1 MTTWPSTKP
10 QALQDLRRD
19 HPRPV
24 SPVPLILLGNGR
36 MGSMAKSSVPHF
48 PANFDLVAFAHEHLI
63 YDVGMFVE
71 SRNRFRSTTPM
82 SYERNAMIELCMIHL
97 RNLIDFFTPPPSSL
111 KPQGDDVIAS
121 HYVPDWENHRPNISP
136 SLEATR
142 KRIHK
147 EMAHLTMKRLAGAHP
162 NKLWDFDAVSHGL
175 RPSITAF
182 RVMLANQQTVSLTLG
197 TVSML
202 QMI

>member
-1 MTTWPSTKP
+1 MAEWG
-10 QALQDLRRD
+10 QWRNLQFPTFLQI
-19 HPRPV
+19 
-24 SPVPLILLGNGR
+24 LILWRLLTNTSYMRLGC
-36 MGSMAKSSVPHF
+36 
-48 PANFDLVAFAHEHLI
+48 
-63 YDVGMFVE
+63 YVE

-142 KRIHK
+142 KRIH
-147 EMAHLTMKRLAGAHP
+147 
-162 NKLWDFDAVSHGL
+162 
-175 RPSITAF
+175 
-182 RVMLANQQTVSLTLG
+182 
-197 TVSML
+197 
-202 QMI
+202 